1 MNRLFF
7 LELLESKPRLL
18 ARMVAFNSP
27 EVPRPPEGSATERA
41 WAHEDLRRLLEKQ
54 AASDAAA
61 SGFWDFAEESRRL
74 AFFTPQAL
82 AQFSGLA
89 AAALMGEQIARTIDR
104 AGVAALKTSMGEDLY
119 RYGLMRGRFQAAGLP
134 AALERFLPDAA
145 PEARFPVYASLV
157 VAIVRSAWPRALAER
172 TAGLVKEAGLTE
184 MLFPEAPEPALCSR
198 VWHFS
203 KKIIVREQG
212 GTWSEFFD

>member
-7 LELLESKPRLL
+7 LELLEAKPRLL

-27 EVPRPPEGSATERA
+27 AVPPLPEGSAMERA
-41 WAHEDLRRLLEKQ
+41 WAHGDLRRVLEKRR
-54 AASDAAA
+54 APEAAA
-61 SGFWDFAEESRRL
+61 CGFWDFAEESRRL

-89 AAALMGEQIARTIDR
+89 AAALMGGQIARTIDR
-104 AGVAALKTSMGEDLY
+104 AGVAALKGSMGEDLY
-119 RYGLMRGRFQAAGLP
+119 RYGLMRGRFQASGLP

-157 VAIVRSAWPRALAER
+157 VAIVRSGWPRALAER
-172 TAGLVKEAGLTE
+172 TAGLVREAGLME
-184 MLFPEAPEPALCSR
+184 MLFPEPPDPALCRR